1 MTPEEAA
8 PDSIEQLLRSVR
20 ESNSDITGVA
30 VVTSDGFSVASD
42 LEPDLDEEAVAAL
55 TADLL
60 GHAARSMGEFGR
72 GDCEELHARGEGGYV
87 MAFRA
92 GSEAALVC
100 LANRQASLGLLML
113 DMRRAAAKAAELM

>member
-1 MTPEEAA
+1 MTPEETA
-8 PDSIEQLLRSVR
+8 PDTVEQLLRRLR
-20 ESNSDITGVA
+20 EGNSDLTGVA
-30 VVTSDGFSVASD
+30 LVTVEGFAVAAD
-42 LEPDLDEEAVAAL
+42 LEHGLDEESVAAL

-72 GDCEELHARGEGGYV
+72 GDCTELYARGDNGYI

-92 GSEAALVC
+92 GTDAALVG
-100 LANRQASLGLLML
+100 LATAHASLGLLML